1 MTMLT
6 VAEIEEHSAY
16 IVMRDGVRIA
26 VQTLLPPSRA
36 PLATVPA
43 VVIMTRYGRATKY
56 LLTSLDYSDQLQFIN
71 NGFAVVS
78 VDVRGSGASFGNRA
92 GFDAAQEILNW
103 EELLDTSEI
112 FDWIIAQPWS
122 DGSVFTTGVSYPG
135 NTSEL
140 AQAVNHPAL
149 RAVAPRFTD
158 FDLYNFLLFPGGAAD
173 IAFNRPWGAL
183 TGRLDRGHHPIPHTD
198 PAEQLAWRQAKFVDR
213 DGEAFEKAI
222 ADHALNPDFVAD
234 TEGLRFRDEI
244 DPVQRQPSWRST
256 NICDLKHEIT
266 AGARPALH
274 YASWLDAGTAAGALA
289 RYQTFTAPPM
299 IVRIGAWNHGATQ
312 DANPATPRDAPV
324 FPARAEQI
332 DEISRF
338 FRLAHKRPID
348 RAIQYYTMVADCW
361 RSTTVWPPVGSHAQR
376 WYIQADERLVAD
388 PGESGSTVYDVD
400 FDAGTGSLTR
410 WSTQLGGEVDYPDRA
425 SADEN
430 LLVFTSAPFA
440 QDMEITGTPVATLH
454 VAVDRGD
461 GLFIAYLEDV
471 SPDGHVTY
479 VTEGVLRGIHRGST
493 FEPRRYQQPGPDR
506 SFAQCDARPILIDVM
521 TEITFPLLPTSWL
534 LRYGHRIRLA
544 LAGADVDS
552 FARVPAQGPMRWRVS
567 LGGEEPSFIDI
578 PMCPFDNRDALAL
591 TLPTF

>member
-1 MTMLT
+1 
-6 VAEIEEHSAY
+6 
-16 IVMRDGVRIA
+16 
-26 VQTLLPPSRA
+26 
-36 PLATVPA
+36 
-43 VVIMTRYGRATKY
+43 MTRYGRATKY
-56 LLTSLDYSDQLQFIN
+56 LLASLDYSDQLQFIK

-112 FDWIIAQPWS
+112 LDWIIGQPWS
-122 DGSVFTTGVSYPG
+122 DGSVFATGVSYPG
-135 NTSEL
+135 NTSDL
-140 AQAVNHPAL
+140 AQAVNHHAL
-149 RAVAPRFTD
+149 RAVVPRFTD

-183 TGRLDRGHHPIPHTD
+183 TARLDQGHHPIPRTD
-198 PAEQLAWRQAKFVDR
+198 PAEQLAWRQAKFVGGDE
-213 DGEAFEKAI
+213 EAFEKAI
-222 ADHALNPDFVAD
+222 AEHALNPDFVAD

-244 DPVQRQPSWRST
+244 DPVHRKPSWRST
-256 NICDLKHEIT
+256 NICDLKQEIT

-289 RYQTFTAPPM
+289 RFQTFTAAPM

-324 FPARAEQI
+324 FPPRAEQI

-338 FRLAHKRPID
+338 FRLAHERPID

-361 RSTTVWPPVGSHAQR
+361 RSTTAWPPESSRAQR
-376 WYIQADERLVAD
+376 WYIQTDDRLVAD
-388 PGESGSTVYDVD
+388 PCKGGLIAYDVA

-425 SADEN
+425 SADEK
-430 LLVFTSAPFA
+430 LLVFTSAPIA
-440 QDMEITGTPVATLH
+440 QDMEITGTPVATLY
-454 VAVDRGD
+454 VAVDRDD

-471 SPDGHVTY
+471 APDGRVTY
-479 VTEGVLRGIHRGST
+479 VTEGVLRGSHRGPPS
-493 FEPRRYQQPGPDR
+493 EPPRYQQPGPDR
-506 SFAQCDARPILIDVM
+506 SFTERDARPIPADVV
-521 TEITFPLLPTSWL
+521 TEFTFPLLPTSWL
-534 LRYGHRIRLA
+534 LRTGHRIRLA
-544 LAGADVDS
+544 LSGADVDS

-567 LGGEEPSFIDI
+567 LSGEERSFVDI
-578 PMCPFDNRDALAL
+578 PMCPFDRRDALAL